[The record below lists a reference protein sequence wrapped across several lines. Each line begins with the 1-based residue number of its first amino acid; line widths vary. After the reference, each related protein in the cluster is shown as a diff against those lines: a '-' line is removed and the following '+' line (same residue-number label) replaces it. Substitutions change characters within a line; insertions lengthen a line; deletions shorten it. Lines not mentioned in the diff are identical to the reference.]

1 MKLLPL
7 LALLL
12 LSAPA
17 WAAKRG
23 PEPSSKAKAIARTAR
38 SYLPEEKDKAQR
50 SPEDCSDFVRRVF
63 KANGISLPR
72 TSRDMSLIGRRVKS
86 AKELRMG
93 DLVFFSG
100 ENISRIVGH
109 VGIYINNGIFI
120 HLTRREVGVRME
132 SLYTD
137 YFRKRYLTARRV
149 L

>member
-1 MKLLPL
+1 MRGAA
-7 LALLL
+7 LAVLLL
-12 LSAPA
+12 LSAPS
-17 WAAKRG
+17 WAARRG
-23 PEPSSKAKAIARTAR
+23 PEPSSRAKAIARTAR
-38 SYLPEEKDKAQR
+38 SYLPEEKDRSQR
-50 SPEDCSDFVRRVF
+50 SPEDCSDYVRRVF

-72 TSRDMSLIGRRVKS
+72 TSRDMSLVGKRVKS

-100 ENISRIVGH
+100 ETISRTVGH
-109 VGIYINNGIFI
+109 VGIYINNGVFI
-120 HLTRREVGVRME
+120 HLTRREIGVRME